1 MKPMAGARK
10 QETGE
15 AYRVDDCCRPGLP
28 RGDFIILIAH
38 RNADRQVRGQM
49 TGRERNQNRG
59 VVPSRRNDEGVRV
72 ADLHGIEC
80 LVPSRIATQ
89 DVASQR
95 FGLLPCLI
103 VRSEKR
109 RVGKECVSTCRSRW
123 SPYHYKKKKSSTSN
137 CTTDL

>member
-1 MKPMAGARK
+1 MKPMTGARK
-10 QETGE
+10 QEASE
-15 AYRVDDCCRPGLP
+15 AHRVDDCCRPGLP

-95 FGLLPCLI
+95 FGL
-103 VRSEKR
+103 RSEEHTSELQSLMR
-109 RVGKECVSTCRSRW
+109 ISYAVFCL
-123 SPYHYKKKKSSTSN
+123 KKKKTTQSTYQH
-137 CTTDL
+137 